1 MTDRLDP
8 QAIAAAL
15 AGPDGAVEVRVV
27 DACASTNAALLGVDA
42 PGPVLMIADHQT
54 RGRGRRGRR
63 WHSAPG
69 TGLLMSLR
77 RVSRRPL
84 RDLPGL
90 SLAAGVAAVRALRT
104 LGLDRVALK
113 WPNDL
118 LVDGAK
124 LGGILVETRIQGDAV
139 AIVAGI
145 GINWHDAPDA
155 PSLRRKAV
163 CVSRMAAPVPARTAG
178 AIAIARELLAALAEF
193 DARGLEAFRGE
204 WEAAHAHAGF
214 RMRIRLGD
222 GRMVSGT
229 ADGIGTDGSL
239 RLRTRGG
246 LREVLSGTVVSA
258 RAA

>member
-1 MTDRLDP
+1 MTDPLDP

-15 AGPDGAVEVRVV
+15 AGVAEVRVV
-27 DACASTNAALLGVDA
+27 DACASTNAALLGADA
-42 PGPVLMIADHQT
+42 PGPMLMLAEHQT
-54 RGRGRRGRR
+54 HGRGRRGRR

-90 SLAAGVAAVRALRT
+90 SLAAGVASVRALRM
-104 LGLDRVALK
+104 LGLDRVSLK

-124 LGGILVETRIQGDAV
+124 LGGILVETRMQGDAV
-139 AIVAGI
+139 AVVAGI

-163 CVSRMAAPVPARTAG
+163 CVSRLSGPAPARTAG
-178 AIAIARELLAALAEF
+178 AIAIARELLAALAAF
-193 DARGLEAFRGE
+193 DDHGLDAFRGE
-204 WEAAHAHAGF
+204 WEAAHAHAGY
-214 RMRIRLGD
+214 RMRVRLGD
-222 GRMVSGT
+222 GRVVSGT
-229 ADGIGTDGSL
+229 AEGLGADGSL

-246 LREVLSGTVVSA
+246 FREVLSGTIVSA
-258 RAA
+258 QAA